1 MKRGEL
7 RDYIRLL
14 ADELTEAPEG
24 LFTNAELNLLIN
36 ISQQNIA
43 LALAPHIPWAV
54 TKTFL
59 ISTTANQREYEIA
72 VDFSIDDFFM
82 MDGIFH
88 NESGYEQTE
97 LRFVERDQLVEYN
110 VIGETGDPSV
120 WSWESM
126 GVVAFDPCPAQTVAN
141 KFKAA
146 YIPIFKDLNDDITQD
161 PATSKYAIPFDGS
174 SILAP
179 AHPLIALDVLKQW
192 HIRGEEENADVE
204 ERYKETFASVLFTM
218 QQAQGVNWKGRPPV
232 REMIK
237 RAGSRL
243 YTSGRVKFPY

>member
-1 MKRGEL
+1 MTRGEL

-43 LALAPHIPWAV
+43 LALAPHVPWAV

-146 YIPIFKDLNDDITQD
+146 YIPIFKDLNDDAVHDPSLDKYSIPFNGSPILM
-161 PATSKYAIPFDGS
+161 PATK
-174 SILAP
+174 
-179 AHPLIALDVLKQW
+179 LIALDVLKEW
-192 HIRGEEENADVE
+192 HIRRGIENILINS
-204 ERYKETFASVLFTM
+204 RYKEVFKDILYAM

-237 RAGSRL
+237 GAGSRL

>member
-24 LFTNAELNLLIN
+24 LFTNAELDSLIN
-36 ISQQNIA
+36 ISQQNTA

-59 ISTTANQREYEIA
+59 ISITANKREYIIET
-72 VDFSIDDFFM
+72 DFSLTDFFM

-88 NESGYEQTE
+88 NESGYERTE
-97 LRFVERDQLVEYN
+97 LLYVERDQLVEYN
-110 VIGETGDPSV
+110 VIGETGDPKV

-126 GVVAFDPCPAQTVAN
+126 GIVAFDPCPDQATTN
-141 KFKAA
+141 KYKAA
-146 YIPIFKDLNDDITQD
+146 YVPIFKDLNDDAVQD
-161 PATSKYAIPFDGS
+161 PVTSKYAIPFNGS
-174 SILAP
+174 SILIP

-192 HIRGEEENADVE
+192 HIRGEEENADIK
-204 ERYKETFASVLFTM
+204 ERYKEIFADILFTM
-218 QQAQGVNWKGRPPV
+218 QQAQGVNWKGRLPV

-237 RAGSRL
+237 R
-243 YTSGRVKFPY
+243 

>member
-36 ISQQNIA
+36 LSQQNTA

-59 ISTTANQREYEIA
+59 ITIIANKREYEIA
-72 VDFSIDDFFM
+72 VDFSIEDFFM

-88 NESGYEQTE
+88 NESGYERTE
-97 LRFVERDQLVEYN
+97 LLYVERDQLVEYN
-110 VIGETGDPSV
+110 VIGETGDPKV
-120 WSWESM
+120 WSWESI
-126 GVVAFDPCPAQTVAN
+126 GTIAFDPCPDQAIAN
-141 KFKAA
+141 KYKAA
-146 YIPIFKDLNDDITQD
+146 YIPIFKDLNDDDTHD
-161 PATSKYAIPFDGS
+161 PDNEKYAIPFNGS
-174 SILAP
+174 SILTP
-179 AHPLIALDVLKQW
+179 THPLIALDVLKQW
-192 HIRGEEENADVE
+192 HIRGEEENRDISD
-204 ERYKETFASVLFTM
+204 RYKEIFANVLFTM
-218 QQAQGVNWKGRPPV
+218 QQAQGVNWKGRLPV

-237 RAGSRL
+237 R
-243 YTSGRVKFPY
+243 

>member
-1 MKRGEL
+1 MKRGDL

-36 ISQQNIA
+36 ISQQNVV

-59 ISTTANQREYEIA
+59 ISLTANKREYTIET
-72 VDFSIDDFFM
+72 DFSLTDFFM

-97 LRFVERDQLVEYN
+97 LLYVERDQLVEYN
-110 VIGETGDPSV
+110 VIGQVGDPKV

-126 GVVAFDPCPAQTVAN
+126 EKIAFDPCPNEAVVN
-141 KFKAA
+141 KYKGA
-146 YIPIFKDLNDDITQD
+146 YIPIFKDLNDDTTHD
-161 PATSKYAIPFDGS
+161 PVTSKYAIPFNGS
-174 SILAP
+174 SILTP
-179 AHPLIALDVLKQW
+179 THPLIALDVLKQW
-192 HIRGEEENADVE
+192 HIRGEEENADIK
-204 ERYKETFASVLFTM
+204 ERYKEIFADVLFTM
-218 QQAQGVNWKGRPPV
+218 QQAQGVNWKGRLPV
-232 REMIK
+232 REVLRSYREGIK
-237 RAGSRL
+237 R
-243 YTSGRVKFPY
+243 Y

>member
-59 ISTTANQREYEIA
+59 ISITANKREYIIET
-72 VDFSIDDFFM
+72 DFSLTDFFM

-88 NESGYEQTE
+88 NESGYERTE
-97 LRFVERDQLVEYN
+97 LLYVERDQLVEYN
-110 VIGETGDPSV
+110 VIGETGDPKV

-126 GVVAFDPCPAQTVAN
+126 GMIAFDPCPDQAVAN
-141 KFKAA
+141 KYKGA
-146 YIPIFKDLNDDITQD
+146 YIPVFKDLNDDTTQD
-161 PATSKYAIPFDGS
+161 PVTSKYAIPFNGS
-174 SILAP
+174 SILTP
-179 AHPLIALDVLKQW
+179 THPLIALDVLKQW
-192 HIRGEEENADVE
+192 HIRGEEENADIK
-204 ERYKETFASVLFTM
+204 ERYKEIFADVLFTM
-218 QQAQGVNWKGRPPV
+218 QQAQGVNWKGRLPV

-237 RAGSRL
+237 R
-243 YTSGRVKFPY
+243 

>member
-36 ISQQNIA
+36 LSQQNVV

-59 ISTTANQREYEIA
+59 ISITANKREYIIET
-72 VDFSIDDFFM
+72 DFSLTDFFM

-88 NESGYEQTE
+88 NESGYERTE
-97 LRFVERDQLVEYN
+97 LRYVDRDQVVEYN
-110 VIGETGDPSV
+110 AIGETGDPKV

-126 GVVAFDPCPAQTVAN
+126 GKIAFDPCPDETTTN
-141 KFKAA
+141 KYKGV
-146 YIPIFKDLNDDITQD
+146 YIPIFKDLNDDTVQD
-161 PATSKYAIPFDGS
+161 PATSKYAVPFNGS
-174 SILAP
+174 SILMP
-179 AHPLIALDVLKQW
+179 THPLIALDVLKQW
-192 HIRGEEENADVE
+192 HIRGEEENADIK
-204 ERYKETFASVLFTM
+204 ERYKEVFANVLFTM
-218 QQAQGVNWKGRPPV
+218 QQAQGVNWKGRLPI

-237 RAGSRL
+237 R
-243 YTSGRVKFPY
+243 